1 MLRVLAREEKL
12 FANAVDDD
20 LIAALFLEVNATA
33 TPLPATRTAPT
44 ITGNFIAIVLVLLL
58 RCRKSKETI
67 ISWSQS
73 ERCDESHSLLGTP
86 F

>member
-67 ISWSQS
+67 SWSQTT
-73 ERCDESHSLLGTP
+73 RCDESHSLLGTP